1 MSFNFARAKQNA
13 VKDLTNDKLGL
24 LVLAQGGDGK
34 STLCGTFGVPTLLL
48 YWQGESHGVLSAKSM
63 GGTVDAIRL
72 DLDDEGV
79 KLTPDLSYDRLLAI
93 LGESEGIKAAGYQ
106 AVVIDSLSE
115 LESVIRSTQKFKV
128 ACQTDKGA
136 HNSFAEGNAVIGLMR
151 GVFTRLKD
159 LQLNLGIH
167 FACTCP
173 LNVVSKEDNGEIAEA
188 SPKLSTYSVAENVVL
203 QFADIVTVGRM
214 VNKEGKAAHRIQ
226 FGTSVSKESK
236 TANGTV
242 KKFLQFSPRLAGV
255 MELPSHMAA
264 DLSKLAELKAKG
276 VNNGKA

>member
-1 MSFNFARAKQNA
+1 
-13 VKDLTNDKLGL
+13 V
-24 LVLAQGGDGK
+24 
-34 STLCGTFGVPTLLL
+34 
-48 YWQGESHGVLSAKSM
+48 
-63 GGTVDAIRL
+63 
-72 DLDDEGV
+72 
-79 KLTPDLSYDRLLAI
+79 
-93 LGESEGIKAAGYQ
+93 
-106 AVVIDSLSE
+106 DSLSE

-128 ACQTDKGA
+128 ACQTDKGT

-173 LNVVSKEDNGEIAEA
+173 LNVISKEDNGEINEA

-214 VNKEGKAAHRIQ
+214 ANKEGKMAHRIQ
-226 FGTSVSKESK
+226 FGSSISKESK
-236 TANGTV
+236 TASGAV
-242 KKFLQFSPRLAGV
+242 KKFLNFSPRLAGV

-264 DLSKLAELKAKG
+264 DLSKLAEIKAKG